1 MRGMGRVFKRKNS
14 AHWWIEYWHRGRQY
28 RESSGSTR
36 EVGARRLLKKR
47 LGETQGNRFVGPE
60 EERVL
65 LSELLDAL
73 EVDYRNNGRRSLDTL
88 RYHLAH
94 LKRAFP
100 FDRAV
105 DVIEDRI
112 ERYKAARLAD
122 SAAPATVNR
131 ELAALKRAFRLAV
144 QQKRLSTA
152 PTVTLLA
159 EHNVRQGFAEPADI
173 VAVVSRL
180 PRYLQNFTRFGY
192 LCGWRKGELTRLEWS
207 DVDRVARRAVLRR
220 EHSKNE
226 EPRVLALTGELW
238 KIIEEQWAAREYR
251 TPNGQTAL
259 SCYVFHRDGRPLGD
273 FRKAWQ
279 HACDAAKVAG
289 LLFHDL
295 RRSAIRNMERAGV
308 SQTVAMKVSGHK
320 TPSIYRRYRIVNEE
334 DIREALARTQAFV
347 SQSETR
353 KVTPIREAAEAR
365 A

>member
-1 MRGMGRVFKRKNS
+1 MRGMGRVFRRKNS
-14 AHWWIEYWHRGRQY
+14 AHWWIEYWYRGRQY

-36 EVGARRLLKKR
+36 EVDARRLLKKR
-47 LGETQGNRFVGPE
+47 LGETRGNRFVGPG

-88 RYHLAH
+88 QYRLAR
-94 LKRAFP
+94 LKKAFP

-105 DVIEDRI
+105 DVSEDRI

-152 PTVTLLA
+152 PTIKLLV

-173 VAVVSRL
+173 AAVVSRL
-180 PRYLQNFTRFGY
+180 PRYLRNFTRFGY
-192 LCGWRKGELTRLEWS
+192 LCGWRKGELARLEWS
-207 DVDRVARRAVLRR
+207 DVDRVACRVVLRR

-226 EPRVLALTGELW
+226 EPRVLVLTGDLW

-259 SCYVFHRDGRPLGD
+259 SRYVFHRNGRPLGD
-273 FRKAWQ
+273 FRKAWRD
-279 HACDAAKVAG
+279 ACEVAKATG

-308 SQTVAMKVSGHK
+308 SQAVAMKVSGHK
-320 TPSIYRRYRIVNEE
+320 TPAVYRRYRIVNEE
-334 DIREALARTQAFV
+334 DIREALARTQTFIG
-347 SQSETR
+347 QSGARTVISLR
-353 KVTPIREAAEAR
+353 DAAEAQ